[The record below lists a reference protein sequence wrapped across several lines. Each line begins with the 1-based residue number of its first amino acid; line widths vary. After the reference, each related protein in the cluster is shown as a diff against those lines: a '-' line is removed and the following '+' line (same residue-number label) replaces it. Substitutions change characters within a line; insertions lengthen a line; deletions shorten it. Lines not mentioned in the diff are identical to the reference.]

1 MKLIKLSALILL
13 LISATALK
21 PFKTSAK
28 LNVLFIIADDLNCAL
43 GAYGDSLR
51 QELKPHQN
59 KL

>member
-1 MKLIKLSALILL
+1 L
-13 LISATALK
+13 LISATASK